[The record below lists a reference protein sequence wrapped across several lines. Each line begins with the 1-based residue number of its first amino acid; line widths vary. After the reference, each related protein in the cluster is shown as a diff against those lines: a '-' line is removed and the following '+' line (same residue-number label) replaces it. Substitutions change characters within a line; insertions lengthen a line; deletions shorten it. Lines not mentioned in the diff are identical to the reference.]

1 MTPLSSGADGWWQS
15 GIVTGRT
22 RGRGARER
30 LIEHPEATLER
41 GRIVAAW
48 EALERAADLLPDGHP
63 AAPHVGRALAA
74 LEDEWRARQPSRDAA
89 DDAAYPW
96 RDRGADVPRSAVA
109 VGAQPTDA
117 GRHKR

>member
-1 MTPLSSGADGWWQS
+1 MTGC
-15 GIVTGRT
+15 T

-63 AAPHVGRALAA
+63 AAPHVERALAA
-74 LEDEWRARQPSRDAA
+74 LEDEWRAALAARDASDTPERPAVPRPVVHTARGGPDSRD
-89 DDAAYPW
+89 
-96 RDRGADVPRSAVA
+96 
-109 VGAQPTDA
+109 
-117 GRHKR
+117 GR